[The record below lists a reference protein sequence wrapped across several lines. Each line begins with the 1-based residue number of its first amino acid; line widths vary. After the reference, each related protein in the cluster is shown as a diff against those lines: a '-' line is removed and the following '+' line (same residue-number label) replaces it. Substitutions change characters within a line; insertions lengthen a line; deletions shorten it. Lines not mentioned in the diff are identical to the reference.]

1 MSDIEVLKKK
11 PACRAV
17 VAYEEALSNPG
28 SEIIISER
36 YPPDSEAVEVYN
48 KIMGFTSGYPDDIEM
63 VGWLGDDKLP
73 ERPGTTY
80 PLKEIHFRNNSVIK
94 FA

>member
-1 MSDIEVLKKK
+1 MLD
-11 PACRAV
+11 A
-17 VAYEEALSNPG
+17 EALEETPDYKAVAAYIEALVRPESV
-28 SEIIISER
+28 IIISER